1 MESYIAA
8 AAKEAGHE
16 GFGAIGCDLNQKGRW
31 VAYMRQSLEEQTQN
45 NRLPDYL
52 RTCAHQAKELGVMV
66 PQEYVMYDAVTG
78 EHLERPAMMRLRRL
92 IAERKIDGVIFP
104 ALDRLSREPLHQQIF
119 EMEAAHYGVRLH
131 YADAPNGTDLGS
143 QFTRSILSFAAKLV
157 KEANHKNAR
166 GGQIGRVVKGMVPAH
181 KAAYGYR
188 YMADRDIGPNGRVLI
203 KNAWWDVD
211 ELGPDG
217 EPLERSPA
225 WVVIRMFNWL
235 SEEGRTFYWIA
246 NELNQ
251 MGIKA
256 PAGGKW
262 YPSRVSQ
269 VAHNRCYTGHHA
281 YNVHARVS
289 NPDRPL
295 GDITAQIK
303 RTLLQVKP
311 ESEWVRYEVP
321 ALVSPEVWQKAMDAV
336 TTRGRGRGK
345 RGKTIQALL
354 RNRIMCPRC
363 GNSMIVRRNGRH
375 QGVYY
380 HCSKYF
386 RPWADGQCSYRRFL
400 SGTLDD
406 LIWDDLSVLLRD
418 DTWVEQQMA
427 SQQVQD
433 ESSGK
438 LIRLQQYKISQATA
452 RIAKVRE
459 GFEGGLYDLRE
470 AKARITGH
478 QAAMAAAE
486 EEVRRLQVEAASPL
500 PGAGDLESLRV
511 LLRGL
516 RDQKLNGA
524 TFEERLDL
532 ICKLDVKVYP
542 SEDVQSMRVTC
553 RLGLPTFP
561 SDKPPYSLAA
571 AEPHYT
577 GESEAA
583 DGSGIVLFA
592 PPLI

>member
-1 MESYIAA
+1 
-8 AAKEAGHE
+8 
-16 GFGAIGCDLNQKGRW
+16 
-31 VAYMRQSLEEQTQN
+31 
-45 NRLPDYL
+45 
-52 RTCAHQAKELGVMV
+52 
-66 PQEYVMYDAVTG
+66 
-78 EHLERPAMMRLRRL
+78 
-92 IAERKIDGVIFP
+92 
-104 ALDRLSREPLHQQIF
+104 
-119 EMEAAHYGVRLH
+119 
-131 YADAPNGTDLGS
+131 
-143 QFTRSILSFAAKLV
+143 
-157 KEANHKNAR
+157 
-166 GGQIGRVVKGMVPAH
+166 
-181 KAAYGYR
+181 
-188 YMADRDIGPNGRVLI
+188 
-203 KNAWWDVD
+203 
-211 ELGPDG
+211 
-217 EPLERSPA
+217 
-225 WVVIRMFNWL
+225 MFNWL

-256 PAGGKW
+256 PAGGEW
-262 YPSRVSQ
+262 YPSKVSQ

-321 ALVSPEVWQKAMDAV
+321 ALVRPEVWQKAMDAV
-336 TTRGRGRGK
+336 TKRGRGRGK

-363 GNSMIVRRNGRH
+363 GNPMIVRRNGRQ

-386 RPWADGQCSYRRFL
+386 RPWADSQCNYRRFL
-400 SGTLDD
+400 PGTLDD

-418 DTWVEQQMA
+418 DTWVEQQVA

-459 GFEGGLYDLRE
+459 GFEGGMYDLRE
-470 AKARITGH
+470 AKARITEH

-486 EEVRRLQVEAASPL
+486 EEIRRL
-500 PGAGDLESLRV
+500 
-511 LLRGL
+511 
-516 RDQKLNGA
+516 
-524 TFEERLDL
+524 
-532 ICKLDVKVYP
+532 
-542 SEDVQSMRVTC
+542 
-553 RLGLPTFP
+553 
-561 SDKPPYSLAA
+561 
-571 AEPHYT
+571 
-577 GESEAA
+577 
-583 DGSGIVLFA
+583 
-592 PPLI
+592 